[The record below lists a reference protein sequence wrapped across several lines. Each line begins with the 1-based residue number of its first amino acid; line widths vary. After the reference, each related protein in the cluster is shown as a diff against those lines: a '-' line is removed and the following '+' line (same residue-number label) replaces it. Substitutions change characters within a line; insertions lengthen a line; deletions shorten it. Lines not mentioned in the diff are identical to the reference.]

1 MTPRTTLE
9 RLLAGVAVAA
19 VLSTAAYAQTDTS
32 QPASRA
38 DVKAEARAANKAGI
52 PAGEESDKQ
61 KAMSSTKTRAER
73 KAETKAANKDGG
85 LGSPGQALYKAH
97 NAPRDATRNTTKT
110 RAERKAE
117 TKEAAKE
124 GKLPPAGD
132 AEPGKK

>member
-1 MTPRTTLE
+1 MTPRPTLE

-19 VLSTAAYAQTDTS
+19 ALSTAAYAQTDPS
-32 QPASRA
+32 QPATRA

-61 KAMSSTKTRAER
+61 KPMSSTKTRAER
-73 KAETKAANKDGG
+73 KAETKAANKNGG
-85 LGSPGQALYKAH
+85 LGSPGQARYKAE
-97 NAPRDATRNTTKT
+97 NAPRDQTRNTTKT

-117 TKEAAKE
+117 TLEAAKQ
-124 GKLPPAGD
+124 GRLQPAGD